1 MPLETNVLGE
11 RLYRRAEKLKS
22 KRMSVFDPQWQ
33 KLSQYFWPDVSD
45 INTEKTESTD
55 DWFSRIF
62 SSRPIRASQTCSVGV
77 RNWVTPSTDPWLG
90 MAPPYNLKK
99 VGQKTNP
106 RMSRLSAPQAE
117 VGDDGKDDATR
128 WCDEVAAQLL
138 EWYSESNFYS
148 VIQNFNRS
156 GCVFGTAL
164 MYMDEGEDTTF
175 NFEQFKVGTYCISEN
190 KEKIVDTV
198 QRWFKFTV
206 RQAEQKF
213 GKENLPHEMQK
224 CVEKGEY
231 DKEFTFIHHVMPMKD
246 FKGMGGTYSKDDQN
260 EMFAA
265 DMAFASVYQSE
276 KDKKIVQQ
284 RGYEEM
290 PYFCLRWSRWGTENQ
305 AWGCSPA
312 WEVLA
317 DARQI
322 NDFVMNYQALVEQ
335 KAFPRIIVPD
345 SINGAVEMAAGEA
358 TVVKAED
365 MARGVKPEE
374 WLTSGQVPELVEMI
388 ERTTADINEAF
399 FVDIFKGLSQLKEKI
414 TEATYG
420 AIALLQGEN
429 LDQFTGTFDQY
440 RTELINLLVRRS
452 IGIAYRGGLLR
463 EPPDSL
469 MVATSKDPKA
479 PKQLAAPKLN
489 IKSRVTLALSQA
501 KLVGTEKTLQMFGE
515 LMQAR
520 PEIGDN
526 FDWND
531 MTRTV
536 SRGNGMPESNL
547 LPLKDALAKQQARV
561 QMQQQEM
568 KLRAAEIAAKS
579 AGALGKAPPA
589 FQSMAGG
596 LLEQGSQQPQSA

>member
-1 MPLETNVLGE
+1 MPSEVNALG
-11 RLYRRAEKLKS
+11 LALFKRADKLKT
-22 KRMSVFDPQWQ
+22 KRMAVFDVQWQ

-45 INTEKTESTD
+45 INTEKTESTE

-106 RMSRLSAPQAE
+106 RMSRLSAPQTE

-128 WCDEVAAQLL
+128 WCDEVASQLL

-164 MYMDEGEDTTF
+164 MYMDEGDDTTF
-175 NFEQFKVGTYCISEN
+175 NFEQFKVGTYTISEN
-190 KEKIVDTV
+190 KQKIVDTV
-198 QRWFKFTV
+198 QRWFKYTV

-213 GKENLPHEMQK
+213 GEENLPHEMQMCIK
-224 CVEKGEY
+224 KGEY

-246 FKGMGGTYSKDDQN
+246 FVGMGGTYSKSDQN

-265 DMAFASVYQSE
+265 DMAFASIYQSD

-365 MARGVKPEE
+365 MARNVKPEE

-440 RTELINLLVRRS
+440 RTELINPLTRRS
-452 IGIAYRGGLLR
+452 IGIAYRAGSLR
-463 EPPDSL
+463 QPPDSL
-469 MVATSKDPKA
+469 MVQTSKDPKA
-479 PKQLAAPKLN
+479 PKQLAAPKIN

-501 KLVGTEKTLQMFGE
+501 KLVGTEKTLQIFGE

-547 LPLKDALAKQQARV
+547 LPLKDAVAKQTARV

-579 AGALGKAPPA
+579 AGALGKAPPK
-589 FQSMAGG
+589 FQEMAGG
-596 LLEQGSQQPQSA
+596 LLDQGSQQAS